1 MNYVGIRNTVTVRR
15 NTSAEPLMIQLFI
28 LRDFDF
34 LTGNAVR
41 FDLHVVAEGVANVD
55 DAKAQEMTDKS
66 CPRYFVLLLNKAKSH
81 HKVVDTELELKKAQ
95 LDGQKDAEYRD
106 LKTRK
111 AEARLA
117 VLEAEESVGAKTDRL
132 ALKLEKTQAEFKVA
146 RAKMK
151 QMAHGG
157 RTDDIELLR
166 AMLKQAQ
173 ANSGVA
179 LAEFEIKAA
188 ECGDNKDAEYFRLQ
202 TRKAEAHRE
211 AVQTQRS
218 ILLRTGT
225 L

>member
-1 MNYVGIRNTVTVRR
+1 
-15 NTSAEPLMIQLFI
+15 
-28 LRDFDF
+28 
-34 LTGNAVR
+34 
-41 FDLHVVAEGVANVD
+41 
-55 DAKAQEMTDKS
+55 MTDKS
-66 CPRYFVLLLNKAKSH
+66 CPGYFVLLLNKAKSH

-95 LDGQKDAEYRD
+95 PDGQKDAEYRN

-132 ALKLEKTQAEFKVA
+132 AFKLEKTQAEFKVA
-146 RAKMK
+146 KAKMK

-157 RTDDIELLR
+157 RADDIELLR

-211 AVQTQRS
+211 AVQAQRS